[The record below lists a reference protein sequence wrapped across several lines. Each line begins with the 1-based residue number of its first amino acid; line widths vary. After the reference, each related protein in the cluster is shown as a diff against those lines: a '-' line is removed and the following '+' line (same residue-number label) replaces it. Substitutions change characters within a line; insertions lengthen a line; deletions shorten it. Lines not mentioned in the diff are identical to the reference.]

1 MKIFIE
7 TLGCPKNFNDSE
19 FALGILERAGHK
31 EAERAEDADLILVNT
46 CGFINDAKKESIA
59 KIFEMA
65 EIAGENKILA
75 ISGCLS
81 ERYKDELY
89 KEMPEVDIFIGV
101 NDYDRLPA
109 LIEAAAKDKEGQKLS
124 FRSEYCDFNEPS
136 LRKIPENPYTAT
148 IKIAEGC
155 NNICTYCII
164 PHIRGKYRSRKI
176 EEITEEAKRLASSG
190 TKELIIIA
198 QDTTYYGMDIYG
210 RLALPEL
217 LKELC
222 KIDGIRWIRLM
233 YCYEDKITD
242 ELIDTMA
249 SEEKICHYIDIPI
262 QHSSDRILKAMNRK
276 STKTSIMS
284 TISKL
289 RAKMPDIN
297 IRTTLITGFPGET
310 EEDFDELYNF
320 VSEMKFERLGI
331 FAYSRE
337 EGTPAD
343 KMKGHI
349 RQDIKEKRRDSIMLM
364 QTEISLSKNREKIGK
379 TIEVIVDGKDDDG
392 SYYGRSSYD
401 APEID
406 NAVLF
411 TSEKELH
418 EGDFINVKITDAF
431 DYDLVGEAL

>member
-19 FALGILERAGHK
+19 FALGILEKAGHI
-31 EAERAEDADLILVNT
+31 EAESPQEADAVIVNT
-46 CGFINDAKKESIA
+46 CGFINDAKIESIE

-65 EIAGENKILA
+65 AICGSEQLLV

-81 ERYKDELY
+81 ERYQKELY
-89 KEMPEVDIFIGV
+89 RELPEVDLFIGV
-101 NDYDRLPA
+101 NDYDKLPEMLA
-109 LIEAAAKDKEGQKLS
+109 QAEKGVQQFS
-124 FRSEYCDFNEPS
+124 FRPQYCDFNDPM
-136 LRKIPENPYTAT
+136 LRKIGNNPYTAT

-164 PHIRGKYRSRKI
+164 PYIRGSYRSRKK
-176 EEITEEAKRLASSG
+176 EEILEEARRLSAAG

-198 QDTTYYGMDIYG
+198 QDITYYGMDLYG

-217 LKELC
+217 LTELC
-222 KIDGIRWIRLM
+222 RIDGIRWIRLM

-242 ELIDTMA
+242 ELIETIA
-249 SEEKICHYIDIPI
+249 REEKICNYLDIPI
-262 QHSSDRILKAMNRK
+262 QHASDKVLQAMNRK
-276 STKTSIMS
+276 STKKSILS
-284 TISKL
+284 TIGKL
-289 RAKMPDIN
+289 RKSIPDIN

-310 EEDFDELYNF
+310 KEDFNELYDF
-320 VSEMKFERLGI
+320 VRETEFERLGV

-337 EGTPAD
+337 EGTAAD
-343 KMKGHI
+343 KMKNHV
-349 RQDIKEKRRDSIMLM
+349 RQDVKERRRDSIMLM
-364 QTEISLSKNREKIGK
+364 QTEISLAKNRAKIG
-379 TIEVIVDGKDDDG
+379 TVQEVLVEGKEEDG
-392 SYYGRSSYD
+392 SYYGRSRYD

-411 TSEKELH
+411 TSSRELFP
-418 EGDFINVKITDAF
+418 GDFAEVKITDAF